1 MSEPLVSVI
10 LSAHNASSFI
20 GAALES
26 ICHQTFKNIEVIVI
40 DDASTDAT
48 KDVVKAYASLDERLQ
63 LIENGRNMG
72 LAHSLN
78 KGCATAKGDFI
89 CRLDADD
96 IAHRHRLERQVTRF
110 EQKPDLLLLG
120 TNGLYV
126 TEGLRPLYPSRLPIQ
141 DWDIRCTC
149 LIMNPF
155 LHSSVMM
162 RSDVFG
168 SLGLTYNES
177 LNFAQDWDLWVRVQE
192 KGAVENL
199 QERLVMIRTHSK
211 SLSKKFQTEQMAC
224 GLKIQE
230 KYVKNVLSDQEWDE
244 AVYRGLYQ
252 GFLGIPRSDKKL
264 AIDSIKSSSDA
275 LAILSSVLTR
285 YSDRKCQWFIKFI
298 LGRSLWVCVTQAGRP
313 GWTRLVK
320 AIGGFRSKNISA
332 GVLWLIQFLIVTAYT
347 RLSSVLKVDR
357 TEKTN
362 DG

>member
-26 ICHQTFKNIEVIVI
+26 ICRQTFKNIEIIVI

-48 KDVVKAYASLDERLQ
+48 KDVIKAYASLDKRLQ
-63 LIENGRNMG
+63 LIENSQNMG

-78 KGCATAKGDFI
+78 KGCATAKGEFI

-96 IAHRHRLERQVTRF
+96 IAHGHRLERQVIRF
-110 EQKPDLLLLG
+110 QQKPDLLLLG
-120 TNGLYV
+120 ANALYV
-126 TEGLRPLYPSRLPIQ
+126 TEDLKPLYPSRLPIQ
-141 DWDIRCTC
+141 DWDIRCTS

-162 RSDVFG
+162 RSEVFG

-177 LNFAQDWDLWVRVQE
+177 LNFAQDWDLWVRILE
-192 KGAVENL
+192 KGTVENC

-211 SLSKKFQTEQMAC
+211 SLSKKFQAEQMAC
-224 GLKIQE
+224 GLGIQE
-230 KYVKNVLSDQEWDE
+230 KYVKKVLGDQEWDE
-244 AVYRGLYQ
+244 AIYRGLYQ
-252 GFLGIPRSDKKL
+252 GFLGTPRLDKKL
-264 AIDSIKSSSDA
+264 EIDSIRSSADA
-275 LAILSSVLTR
+275 LAILTSVLAR
-285 YSDRKCQWFIKFI
+285 YSDQKCQWFVNFI
-298 LGRSLWVCVTQAGRP
+298 LGRSLWVCVVLAGRP
-313 GWTRLVK
+313 GWKGLAKT
-320 AIGGFRSKNISA
+320 ITGFRLKNISA
-332 GVLWLIQFLIVTAYT
+332 GALWLIQFLIVTGST